1 MVNLRFFIIPL
12 LLILLMLPCPARAA
26 EVTAVADRDR
36 VALGESLQLQLRV
49 QGRPDADPDLTAL
62 EKDWEILQRSQSSQM
77 RIINGDF
84 SRTTVWT
91 LSLMPR
97 HAGEVAIPPVCFG
110 SDCSAALPI
119 RVTPEAQ
126 AGPQAAIGDLDLQV
140 AVEPQQIVAGS
151 QLLLTV
157 RLLRRVELLQ
167 ASLTEPQPEGVE
179 TMVRKLGDD
188 RSYESRIDGRR
199 YQVIER
205 RYALFPQAA
214 GTLTLPA
221 IQFDGR
227 IVTGGSRFDPFGNT
241 SRRVRKHSRPITVEI
256 QPLPGD
262 ANGRPW
268 LPTQKLTLDD
278 SWPQR
283 PVRMTVGEPVTRTLT
298 LQAMGLPA
306 AQLPELNLNVPE
318 GFKSY
323 PDQPA
328 RDDQA
333 GVDGLTGTLRQKIA
347 LVATRPGRFS
357 LPALDLDW
365 WDTSAQRWQTAHLD
379 PVEIEVAPAAG
390 TVAATPAAP
399 TALATD
405 QPSPAP
411 APAAA
416 KADTAAPSAAAAPT
430 VLPVR
435 NTGFWPWLALGL
447 GLGWLATLLLW
458 WRQNR
463 RPQRAG
469 PTPPPQR
476 RAAGEKRPPG
486 PGAGGPRQR
495 CPRHPPGPGNLEP
508 RPAPAARAGRPG
520 RPVRRSARR
529 AARGDRAPQPRPVR
543 PRRTTLD
550 RHRPA
555 AGPAPMAAP
564 TKKPC
569 RRRYPA
575 RAVSVAG
582 ITPFIPAKPL

>member
-1 MVNLRFFIIPL
+1 
-12 LLILLMLPCPARAA
+12 
-26 EVTAVADRDR
+26 VADRDR

-62 EKDWEILQRSQSSQM
+62 EKDWEILQRSQSSQVQ
-77 RIINGDF
+77 IINGDF

-126 AGPQAAIGDLDLQV
+126 AGPETAIGDLDLQV
-140 AVEPQQIVAGS
+140 TVEPQQAVAGA

-157 RLLRRVELLQ
+157 RLLRRVDLLQ
-167 ASLTEPQPEGVE
+167 ASLTEPQPEGLE

-188 RSYESRIDGRR
+188 RSYESRMDGRR

-221 IQFDGR
+221 LQFDGR
-227 IVTGGSRFDPFGNT
+227 IATGSSRFDPFGNT
-241 SRRVRKHSRPITVEI
+241 SRRVRKHSRPLRVEI

-268 LPTQKLTLDD
+268 LPAQKLTLDD
-278 SWPQR
+278 SWPRR

-298 LQAMGLPA
+298 LQALGLPA

-333 GVDGLTGTLRQKIA
+333 GVDGLLGTLRQKIA

-365 WDTSAQRWQTAHLD
+365 WDTSEQRWQTAHLD
-379 PVEIEVAPAAG
+379 PLEIEVMPAAG
-390 TVAATPAAP
+390 TVAATPAKP
-399 TALATD
+399 TSQATD
-405 QPSPAP
+405 QPAP
-411 APAAA
+411 APAAIKTDA
-416 KADTAAPSAAAAPT
+416 TAPPAAAAPT
-430 VLPVR
+430 VTPQR
-435 NTGFWPWLALGL
+435 HAGFWPWLALGL

-463 RPQRAG
+463 RPK
-469 PTPPPQR
+469 
-476 RAAGEKRPPG
+476 RAA
-486 PGAGGPRQR
+486 
-495 CPRHPPGPGNLEP
+495 
-508 RPAPAARAGRPG
+508 RPATPNNAQQEKNARQALERAARAND
-520 RPVRRSARR
+520 ARATR
-529 AARGDRAPQPRPVR
+529 QALETWSRTLRPQPEPAGLEGLCADAPAELRAEIERLNRALYAPAEQPWTGTDLLQALRQWPR
-543 PRRTTLD
+543 PRKS
-550 RHRPA
+550 HA
-555 AGPAPMAAP
+555 AGDALPEL
-564 TKKPC
+564 
-569 RRRYPA
+569 YP
-575 RAVSVAG
+575 SG
-582 ITPFIPAKPL
+582 E